1 MIVNPQFFNYKLI
14 IGSLI
19 VALVGLSVFS
29 FSTYESEKAQKH
41 FLKQEKQLVERELS
55 DMLDNYDAI
64 SDSTDLISQQLMV
77 AKNNTKSALEK
88 LRLLEGDFSV
98 FTRFKSEFSELKSRN
113 NTLFN
118 TLDSLASAHT
128 NLKVDHQNNVSSLN
142 QEKKINASLLK
153 TNAALNKKIE
163 TGARLTANVIQ
174 ATVFKSEATAVET
187 TRASQANRID
197 VCFTLAENAL
207 TDPGTKEIYIQV
219 LNPLNN
225 VIADKGAVTFGESLL
240 LYSDKQLI
248 TYNNKSKE
256 VCTSIVAKENDKP
269 FAKGVYYV
277 NIFHKDQ
284 KLGATQVVLN

>member
-29 FSTYESEKAQKH
+29 FSTYESEKAQQH
-41 FLKQEKQLVERELS
+41 FLKQEQQLVERELS
-55 DMLDNYDAI
+55 EMLDKYDAI

-98 FTRFKSEFSELKSRN
+98 FTRFKSDFSKLKSRN
-113 NTLFN
+113 NVLFK
-118 TLDSLASAHT
+118 TIDSLALVHN
-128 NLKVDHQNNVSSLN
+128 NLKLDHQNTLSSLN
-142 QEKKINASLLK
+142 QEKKSNASLIKL
-153 TNAALNKKIE
+153 NAALNKKIKS
-163 TGARLTANVIQ
+163 GAKLTTNAIQ
-174 ATVFKSEATAVET
+174 ATVFKAGAAAAET
-187 TRASQANRID
+187 TKASQANRID
-197 VCFTLAENAL
+197 VCFTLEENAL
-207 TDPGTKEIYIQV
+207 TEPGTKEIYIQV

-225 VIADKGAVTFGESLL
+225 VIADKGAITFGESLL
-240 LYSDKQLI
+240 LYSDQQLI
-248 TYNNKSKE
+248 TYNNKSIQ

-277 NIFHKDQ
+277 NVFHKDQ